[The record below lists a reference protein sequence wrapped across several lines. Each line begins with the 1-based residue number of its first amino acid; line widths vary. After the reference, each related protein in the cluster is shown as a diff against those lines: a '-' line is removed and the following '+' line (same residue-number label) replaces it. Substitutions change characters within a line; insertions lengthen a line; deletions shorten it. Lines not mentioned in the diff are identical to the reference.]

1 MKLGFDKR
9 IELLYGLQYC
19 VEKDEPGAIYPGGD
33 FFHDTLPSYTNA
45 FYQKYKKYASKE
57 LIEYIKQGGLETYD
71 RTIWIAL
78 ALDESYRVVISDEI
92 RAIQRRNPNF
102 VVDQL
107 ELLLQ
112 DFVKKSEY
120 NSFYEEQQE
129 VLSRVVKAYRI
140 GLEEA
145 GNFDAD
151 VLVDFYG
158 YRIGEFKIG
167 LLNYIRGGF
176 GMHIGNN
183 IVNYQGFRNMGE
195 DEENIVINSTSIII
209 TCLHEFSHPY
219 LNSLGYRYLQ
229 EQSVSRIYEQAIA
242 DGLHPCYQ
250 DPITFV
256 NEYLVRGVQFFLG
269 SRYISKETLAPMIDW
284 HIKGLGFRDIEE
296 VMDLF
301 AHCKEYDSFENYYVE
316 KVIPFFVN

>member
-1 MKLGFDKR
+1 MEIGFDKR

-19 VEKDEPGAIYPGGD
+19 VEKDQPKTLYPGGD
-33 FFHDTLPSYTNA
+33 FFNDTLPSYTDA
-45 FYQKYKKYASKE
+45 FYQKYKKFASEE
-57 LIEYIKQGGLETYD
+57 LINYIKQGGLDTYD
-71 RTIWIAL
+71 RTIWIGL
-78 ALDESYRVVISDEI
+78 ALDDSYRMVVSDEI
-92 RAIQRRNPNF
+92 RTIQRRNPNF
-102 VVDQL
+102 SVEQL
-107 ELLLQ
+107 ERLLQ

-120 NSFYEEQQE
+120 ESFYEEQQE
-129 VLSRVVKAYRI
+129 VLNRVVEAYKT
-140 GLEEA
+140 GLKES

-195 DEENIVINSTSIII
+195 SEENIVINSTSIII

-219 LNSLGYRYLQ
+219 LNPLGYHYLQ
-229 EQSVSRIYEQAIA
+229 GKSIARIYEQAIA

-269 SRYISKETLAPMIDW
+269 SRYIPKETLAPMIDW
-284 HIKGLGFRDIEE
+284 HIKGLGFRNIEE
-296 VMDLF
+296 VMSLF
-301 AHCKEYDSFENYYVE
+301 ANVKEYDSFETYYVE
-316 KVIPFFVN
+316 KVIPFLTD